1 MSKYRGRNVGKYGVE
16 KNPYL
21 DNFHVVKS
29 QCKGISKKKKDAIL
43 YYTGRILPNQYVSIA
58 GRIYSKHRFVYHL
71 STNTYQWY
79 IACFPNHG

>member
-29 QCKGISKKKKDAIL
+29 QCKGISKKKKMQYSTTQAEFYRTNMYQLLVEYTANIVLCTTCQQIL
-43 YYTGRILPNQYVSIA
+43 
-58 GRIYSKHRFVYHL
+58 
-71 STNTYQWY
+71 TNG
-79 IACFPNHG
+79 I